1 MKRLTE
7 FYKLYRDLPIFEAL
21 LSSLEELGEKNILP
35 MELIPLVVHQYDQV
49 AFNLIQLCENEIT
62 FTATLLTFRIL
73 PDTQWFDLANV
84 TIKQTPSRASRRG
97 SKQLCKVERMNIWCM
112 DSLSDNG
119 GKMILKQ
126 GNNPYV
132 LEVEEIKKVRKKA
145 KFIFDK
151 ETKDKN
157 VHIFDPRLHTM
168 ELSRAQDTKLSVKSY
183 LGPMPYNEKLR
194 RGGKERALEIAEAQ
208 LGKIEVLKGRYRN
221 RAREYPHRLV
231 EDRVMGKTRDNK
243 MVPGK
248 KIYKRKYFT
257 NILTQDRSLAE
268 MAVKAGGC
276 LALTAHN
283 IHVAPISKPR
293 VDVLRESYR
302 TRRKCNIEMS
312 TFDSRQSF
320 SIIKLEEKST
330 VSTCSSSDSEI
341 VERRVGGD
349 NDGAEGKTLVKRGPR
364 SRMKLKI
371 TEPVTPDSNH
381 SSSCNEDFSWKKSR
395 QFNDRQKDEIK
406 NEALV
411 NSLGKNLEKDSNDN
425 QNWDSLINEITEGIE
440 RQEFQV
446 KEEVESRQNSFELR
460 RYRIKKVKEDFK
472 KFNDGEEDN
481 LSISFDLDI

>member
-1 MKRLTE
+1 
-7 FYKLYRDLPIFEAL
+7 
-21 LSSLEELGEKNILP
+21 
-35 MELIPLVVHQYDQV
+35 
-49 AFNLIQLCENEIT
+49 
-62 FTATLLTFRIL
+62 
-73 PDTQWFDLANV
+73 
-84 TIKQTPSRASRRG
+84 
-97 SKQLCKVERMNIWCM
+97 MNIWCM

-243 MVPGK
+243 MVAGK

-268 MAVKAGGC
+268 MAVKAGKYV
-276 LALTAHN
+276 LT
-283 IHVAPISKPR
+283 
-293 VDVLRESYR
+293 
-302 TRRKCNIEMS
+302 
-312 TFDSRQSF
+312 
-320 SIIKLEEKST
+320 
-330 VSTCSSSDSEI
+330 
-341 VERRVGGD
+341 
-349 NDGAEGKTLVKRGPR
+349 
-364 SRMKLKI
+364 
-371 TEPVTPDSNH
+371 
-381 SSSCNEDFSWKKSR
+381 
-395 QFNDRQKDEIK
+395 
-406 NEALV
+406 
-411 NSLGKNLEKDSNDN
+411 
-425 QNWDSLINEITEGIE
+425 
-440 RQEFQV
+440 
-446 KEEVESRQNSFELR
+446 
-460 RYRIKKVKEDFK
+460 
-472 KFNDGEEDN
+472 
-481 LSISFDLDI
+481 